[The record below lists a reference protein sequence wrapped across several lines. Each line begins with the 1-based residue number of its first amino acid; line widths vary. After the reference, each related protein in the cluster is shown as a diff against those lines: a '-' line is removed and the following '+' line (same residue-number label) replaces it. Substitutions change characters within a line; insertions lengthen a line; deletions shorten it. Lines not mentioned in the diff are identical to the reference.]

1 MGVVN
6 FEPLKPLFLQA
17 YQHSHVYV
25 PANAS
30 LPSLRLNVRR
40 NPEIAELRDA
50 LPAVPLNYNELKA
63 TEVADANKYF
73 ARGKFVEALAT
84 FKSVLSKLLLVV
96 VESEEDAEEVRFA
109 ISDVPYTQCTNTM
122 DDRSRNL
129 SPLVENTSLV
139 LLWKLN
145 DDVLLCKIPKTSFET
160 LSSPLT
166 LLTANLLLNIPNWH
180 CEVR

>member
-1 MGVVN
+1 MLNKQVGVVN

-30 LPSLRLNVRR
+30 LPPLRLNVRR
-40 NPEIAELRDA
+40 NPETAELRDA

-84 FKSVLSKLLLVV
+84 FKNVLSKLLLVV
-96 VESEEDAEEVRFA
+96 VESEEDAEEV
-109 ISDVPYTQCTNTM
+109 S
-122 DDRSRNL
+122 L
-129 SPLVENTSLV
+129 PLVMTPAR
-139 LLWKLN
+139 
-145 DDVLLCKIPKTSFET
+145 DVLTSRT
-160 LSSPLT
+160 TDKGACHLLSRIHHWPHYGS
-166 LLTANLLLNIPNWH
+166 
-180 CEVR
+180 